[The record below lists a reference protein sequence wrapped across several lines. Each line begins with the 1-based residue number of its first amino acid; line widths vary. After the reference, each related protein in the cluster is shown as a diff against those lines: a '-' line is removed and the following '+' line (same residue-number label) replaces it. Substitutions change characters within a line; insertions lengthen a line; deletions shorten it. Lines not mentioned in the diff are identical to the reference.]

1 MSSDRVYSRNAQTH
15 HESRVELAR
24 AAGLV
29 HRRIQKIQLMAHYLI
44 SFASTFTK
52 SVCVDALGGNDQ
64 HVVFDAF
71 LEQRRFQLFQRTVL
85 NLTDTLFADAELAAE
100 FFQRAAIIA

>member
-29 HRRIQKIQLMAHYLI
+29 HRRIQKIQLMAHY
-44 SFASTFTK
+44 FTK
-52 SVCVDALGGNDQ
+52 RPDRSVCVDALGGNDQ